1 MAQMHHELTSNG
13 VYGKP
18 AASTAAAVA
27 FKSVRPKP
35 EGDYLSSRKSNEN
48 TISSQ
53 LRRTDEMIAVEVKE
67 EEEEDVEPEEYEE
80 EAKGSQVEGAR
91 EFLY

>member
-1 MAQMHHELTSNG
+1 MHHELTSNG

-18 AASTAAAVA
+18 AASTAAAAVA
-27 FKSVRPKP
+27 FKFVRLEP
-35 EGDYLSSRKSNEN
+35 EYDYLGSRKSNES

-53 LRRTDEMIAVEVKE
+53 MRRTDEMVGVEVEGE
-67 EEEEDVEPEEYEE
+67 EEEYVEPEEYEE
-80 EAKGSQVEGAR
+80 EAKGSQVEGTR

>member
-1 MAQMHHELTSNG
+1 MHHELTSNG
-13 VYGKP
+13 VYRKP

-35 EGDYLSSRKSNEN
+35 EDDYLGSRKSTES

-53 LRRTDEMIAVEVKE
+53 MRRTDEMVEVE
-67 EEEEDVEPEEYEE
+67 VEGEEEEDVEPEEYEE
-80 EAKGSQVEGAR
+80 EAKGSRVEGTR